1 MKLIKTLRPSV
12 PYRSCHRQE
21 QHHPDISILVLTDMG
36 VSPRLRPEPELRQLA
51 SEELRLNS
59 GVLDLIIL
67 KANLH
72 LQNSTT
78 ALGRYTT
85 PIRSEILRFAP

>member
-1 MKLIKTLRPSV
+1 MKIIKTLRPSV
-12 PYRSCHRQE
+12 PYRSRHRQE
-21 QHHPDISILVLTDMG
+21 QHHPDVSILVLTDMG

-59 GVLDLIIL
+59 GVLDLVIL
-67 KANLH
+67 KANLY

-78 ALGRYTT
+78 ALGKYNT
-85 PIRSEILRFAP
+85 PSQSEVLLFAP

>member
-78 ALGRYTT
+78 TLGRYTT
-85 PIRSEILRFAP
+85 PSRSEILRFAP

>member
-12 PYRSCHRQE
+12 PYRSYHWQE
-21 QHHPDISILVLTDMG
+21 QHHPDVSILVRTDMG

-51 SEELRLNS
+51 SEELRLTS
-59 GVLDLIIL
+59 GVLDLVIL
-67 KANLH
+67 KANLN

-78 ALGRYTT
+78 VLGMNTT
-85 PIRSEILRFAP
+85 PSRSEILLFAP